1 MLLRIHLT
9 VGLLFLA
16 VSTVLGIWAFG
27 CYRRRLALPRSYW
40 TALRVAAALLAVQ
53 IVVGL
58 TFVAA
63 HMLPRDRLHFMYA
76 GLVTLGVAA
85 QELLRP
91 TASLGRTL
99 REEGGFNE
107 AGTYAIITIVVALL
121 TLRLWMTGL
130 GM

>member
-1 MLLRIHLT
+1 MT

-16 VSTVLGIWAFG
+16 GSTVLGIWAFA
-27 CYRRRLALPRSYW
+27 CYRRRLALPRPYW
-40 TALRVAAALLAVQ
+40 MALRVTAALLAVQ
-53 IVVGL
+53 VILGL
-58 TFVAA
+58 TFVGA
-63 HMLPRDRLHFMYA
+63 HMLPQDRLHFMYA

-91 TASLGRTL
+91 TASLGRML

-107 AGTYAIITIVVALL
+107 AGTYALITIVVALL
-121 TLRLWMTGL
+121 TLRLWMTGI